1 MPLRFLIFDNDRG
14 IIWDSL
20 GRGCVAV
27 VGHLPEIMLALM
39 FLLFGIVA
47 LLEICPIEV
56 MLPFEAHL

>member
-1 MPLRFLIFDNDRG
+1 MPLRFLIFDNDHG

-56 MLPFEAHL
+56 MLPFEAHP